1 MNLRSTIDFDFG
13 LISSR
18 LVRLFVLF
26 YLKICINMSRDNK
39 LGFRFVLAVDH
50 VHLEL
55 FLRLLEQVAKI
66 HGIFDA
72 FLEVFGEVTTIT

>member
-1 MNLRSTIDFDFG
+1 MIF
-13 LISSR
+13 
-18 LVRLFVLF
+18 F
-26 YLKICINMSRDNK
+26 YLKICINMGRDNK

-55 FLRLLEQVAKI
+55 LLGLLEQVAKI

-72 FLEVFGEVTTIT
+72 FLEVFGEVTTIG